1 MTVASERELIVAAQ
15 GGDHAA
21 FALLVDRHLPSLLL
35 RLRRW
40 LDAHAAQDAA
50 QEALLNAWRTIDR
63 LDPDQGFGGW
73 LTVTASRIAWR
84 LRERRDRLAQVDP
97 EALAAA
103 PAPAVAEDEDESQ
116 ADLRARIAEAVA
128 GLDPERRLWFALRYE
143 QGLPVADIAALL
155 DCSESTM
162 NVRLYR
168 LRRTLAGLLDL
179 DPEDR

>member
-1 MTVASERELIVAAQ
+1 MTVAGERELILAAQ

-21 FALLVDRHLPSLLL
+21 FATLVDRHLPGLLL

-50 QEALLNAWRTIDR
+50 QEALLSVWRTIDR

-84 LRERRDRLAQVDP
+84 LRERRDRLSQVDP
-97 EALAAA
+97 ETMAEAAA
-103 PAPAVAEDEDESQ
+103 PVADEDPHERQSE
-116 ADLRARIAEAVA
+116 LRRRIARTVA
-128 GLDPERRLWFALRYE
+128 GLDPQHRLWFALRYE

-168 LRRTLAGLLDL
+168 LRRTLAGLLNLDL
-179 DPEDR
+179 EA